1 MKKYIK
7 GIYRGSIYESNNY
20 VIGLFKIKDTN
31 DDIFKNYINKTITFT
46 GYFIDLNKDDTY
58 FFYGEEVNHP
68 KYGLQYKVNEYER
81 VKPEDTDGIIEF
93 LSSDLF
99 SGIGEKLATKIVNT
113 LGDNTLDRILEDK
126 SCLLLVPKLSQKK
139 ADIIYDI
146 LKKYEESHKTICYL
160 TELGFNMK
168 DSLNIYNTYLSNT
181 IKILEHNIYG
191 IIDEVDNISFL
202 KVDEIAK
209 SFNIKSDDER
219 RIEACIIY
227 IMKELTFNFGDTYLK
242 YDDIKNR
249 VNKYLL
255 LDIADVDFID
265 YLSILKDEEKIVI
278 EDDKYFLKN
287 MYEAEMEIVNKFKIL
302 SNKPHYNYK
311 ELDEK
316 IDILESFNG
325 ITYNDLQRQA
335 IKSCLNNNISIITG
349 GPGTGKTTIIN
360 AIVKLYKELHHLNDE
375 NLIKEVALLAPTGRA
390 SKRMS
395 ESTLMPAT
403 TIHRFLKWNKD
414 LNEFSINEYNK
425 DKSKFI
431 IIDEVSMIDIEL
443 MNNLLKGLTDFI
455 QIVFVGDYDQLPS
468 VGPGNVLKDLIESK
482 VINTIK
488 LDKLYRQNDDSYITT
503 LAHEIKNN
511 DLSDDF
517 TDSRGDYQ
525 FLNCNSNYI
534 RQNLKTLAT
543 QIMNKGYDYKRV
555 QFMAP
560 MYRGVNGIDQI
571 NKDLQEIFNK
581 KDPSKVEF
589 NYGEVVFRENDKV
602 LQLVNMPDNN
612 VYNGDIGIIKAIV
625 LKEYSES
632 KKTEI
637 YIDFDS
643 NIVKYTPKD
652 LVNIK
657 HAYVISIHKSQG
669 SEFELVVIPISYSYK
684 KMLYKNLIYTGITR
698 ARKKLILVGE
708 AAAFKECVS
717 TEELHKRDTTLKE
730 KLKECINI

>member
-1 MKKYIK
+1 MKTYIK
-7 GIYRGSIYESNNY
+7 GIYKGSIYESNNY

-31 DDIFKNYINKTITFT
+31 DEDLKNYVNKTITFT
-46 GYFIDLNKDDTY
+46 GYFLELNKDDTY

-81 VKPEDTDGIIEF
+81 VMPEDKDGIVEF

-99 SGIGEKLATKIVNT
+99 TGIGEKMATSIVDI
-113 LGDNTLDRILEDK
+113 LGDNTLDRILDDP

-139 ADIIYDI
+139 ANNLYET

-168 DSLNIYNTYLSNT
+168 DSLNIYNTYLSDT

-202 KVDEIAK
+202 KVDEVAK
-209 SFNIKSDDER
+209 TFNIDGSDER

-249 VNKYLL
+249 VNKYLM
-255 LDIADVDFID
+255 LDIADVDFLE
-265 YLSILKDEEKIVI
+265 YLKTLEDEEKIVI
-278 EDDKYFLKN
+278 ESDKYYLKN
-287 MYEAEMEIVNKFKIL
+287 MYECEINIANKFKIL

-316 IDILESFNG
+316 IKVLEENIG
-325 ITYNDLQRQA
+325 IKYNDLQKEA

-349 GPGTGKTTIIN
+349 GPGTGKTTMIS
-360 AIVKLYKELHHLNDE
+360 AIVNLYQELHHLNDE
-375 NLIKEVALLAPTGRA
+375 LLIQNVSLLAPTGRA

-395 ESTLMPAT
+395 ESTLLPAS

-414 LNEFSINEYNK
+414 LNEFSVNEYNK

-443 MNNLLKGLTDFI
+443 MDNLLKGLTDNI
-455 QIVFVGDYDQLPS
+455 QIVLVGDYDQLPS
-468 VGPGNVLKDLIESK
+468 VGPGNVLKDLIESE
-482 VINTIK
+482 VISTIK
-488 LDKLYRQNDDSYITT
+488 LDKLYRQTDDSYITS
-503 LAHEIKNN
+503 LAHEIKDNN
-511 DLSDDF
+511 LSDDF
-517 TDSRGDYQ
+517 TEPRSDYQ
-525 FLNCNSNYI
+525 FLNCSSSSI
-534 RQNLKTLAT
+534 RQNLKNLA
-543 QIMNKGYDYKRV
+543 IKILEKGYDYKRV

-560 MYRGVNGIDQI
+560 MYRGVNGIDVI
-571 NKDLQEIFNK
+571 NKDLQEIFNPKDSK
-581 KDPSKVEF
+581 KIEF
-589 NYGEVVFRENDKV
+589 NYGDVVFRENDKV

-625 LKEYSES
+625 LKEYSDS

-637 YIDFDS
+637 YVDFDS

-684 KMLYKNLIYTGITR
+684 RMLYKNLIYTGITR
-698 ARKKLILVGE
+698 ARKKLIIIGE
-708 AAAFKECVS
+708 ALSFKESVQ
-717 TEELHKRDTTLKE
+717 TEEFHKRDTTLKE
-730 KLKECINI
+730 KLKECIKK